1 MRLAVLLML
10 CTLMLCLC
18 PPRAEAS
25 FLAASP
31 FCISWQAAVV
41 SLMSEV
47 VIDLTAWSGDPPS
60 GVSIPVLDV
69 LLPLLT
75 RGKLRVVP
83 VESNEDTD
91 GRCVFV
97 AALELIG
104 RRIVEYITS
113 RLVCPSGL
121 GRPEIP
127 YRGEAIP
134 VTVARF
140 SVRGLSIVSVEGVLG
155 LLGVLD
161 SSGKSSKVSAFL
173 LLSMLCLL
181 DRASSAVAKDSTL
194 EIDAS
199 LPRLECCGLFC

>member
-1 MRLAVLLML
+1 
-10 CTLMLCLC
+10 
-18 PPRAEAS
+18 
-25 FLAASP
+25 
-31 FCISWQAAVV
+31 
-41 SLMSEV
+41 MSEV

-69 LLPLLT
+69 LLDLLT
-75 RGKLRVVP
+75 SGKLRVVP
-83 VESNEDTD
+83 VESNEEVD

-97 AALELIG
+97 AAFELIG

-113 RLVCPSGL
+113 RLAWPSGL

-140 SVRGLSIVSVEGVLG
+140 CVCGLSIVSVEGVLG
-155 LLGVLD
+155 VLLL
-161 SSGKSSKVSAFL
+161 SSGKSSKLSAFL

-181 DRASSAVAKDSTL
+181 DKASSAVAKDSTL
-194 EIDAS
+194 DTDAS
-199 LPRLECCGLFC
+199 LPRLECCGLFCVFSVTGPLVVSIDDSEV